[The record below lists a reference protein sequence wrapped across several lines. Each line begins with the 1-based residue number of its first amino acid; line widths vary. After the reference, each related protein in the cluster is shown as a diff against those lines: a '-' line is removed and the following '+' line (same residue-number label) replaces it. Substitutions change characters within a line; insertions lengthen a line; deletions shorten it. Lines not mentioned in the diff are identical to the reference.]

1 MGNDRG
7 LTETVAATLGGVRR
21 AGVRALTTRL
31 GGAERTR
38 VIVLL
43 ASVLAL
49 SSADAA
55 TVGAAARPLRDALG
69 ISNTDIGLL
78 VTVTALVGAV
88 ASVPFGVL
96 GANGRRGV

>member
-1 MGNDRG
+1 MSSVD
-7 LTETVAATLGGVRR
+7 ATRPSAVGRLARAVRH
-21 AGVRALTTRL
+21 ALEVVL

-38 VIVLL
+38 IVLLL

-55 TVGAAARPLRDALG
+55 TVGASARQLRSALD

-78 VTVTALVGAV
+78 VSVSALVAAV
-88 ASVPFGVL
+88 ASVPFGILADRV
-96 GANGRRGV
+96 RRT